1 MKHSSSLIALAL
13 FASLTLASCKQ
24 KNQTQNVV
32 QPEVIALSDSLAN
45 RLDQIVDS
53 LVQYYS
59 NLDFCP
65 NVIQATVLTE
75 SEKAAKPDYLLDPAS
90 VRKLVTMDQKLT
102 ALSYLWI
109 DRLVLKLYDMP
120 VSETETAIEKLM
132 SDVNY
137 SLSFKDVNDMP
148 IAQILRSE
156 YDSRKASGDIFS
168 FWILLDAILT
178 ETDYVIACNPDLYSS
193 RMTPE
198 MWGDLSYVS
207 LYNATA
213 ILAPHNERLAISREG
228 NEAVWGN
235 FYGYEVDEN
244 FDTAAAARSYYERR
258 DAIIRLRNS
267 LLQ

>member
-24 KNQTQNVV
+24 KNQTQNVA
-32 QPEVIALSDSLAN
+32 QPEVIAISDSLVD

-59 NLDFCP
+59 GPEASPSVFE
-65 NVIQATVLTE
+65 ITVLTE

-90 VRKLVTMDQKLT
+90 VKQLVTMNQKLT
-102 ALSYLWI
+102 ALGYLWV

-120 VSETETAIEKLM
+120 TLETDAAIERLM

-137 SLSFKDVNDMP
+137 SMSLKEANDMP
-148 IAQILRSE
+148 IAKIIRSE

-168 FWILLDAILT
+168 FWILLDAVLT
-178 ETDYVIACNPDLYSS
+178 EADYAIACNPDLYSS